1 MSDNIET
8 MNPERGNFLIKKTV
22 LIVDD
27 EEINVEIMSA
37 ILADDFHVLTANDGK
52 EALDILL
59 SGDHKIDMVLLDV
72 FMPMDG
78 REVLKVRQANPD
90 IKRIPFIAILGSMTS
105 SRSLMRIPISSSRGS
120 RG

>member
-59 SGDHKIDMVLLDV
+59 SGDHKKVDEW
-72 FMPMDG
+72 
-78 REVLKVRQANPD
+78 REEQSIERTKNKRPALYD
-90 IKRIPFIAILGSMTS
+90 EYIKSGIQ
-105 SRSLMRIPISSSRGS
+105 
-120 RG
+120 